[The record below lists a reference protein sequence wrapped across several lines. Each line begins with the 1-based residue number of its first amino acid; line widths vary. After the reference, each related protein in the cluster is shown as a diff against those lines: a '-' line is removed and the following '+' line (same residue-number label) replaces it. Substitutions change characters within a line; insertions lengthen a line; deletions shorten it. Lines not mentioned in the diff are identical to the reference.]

1 MWMCC
6 HFSCVWLS
14 ATAWTEAH
22 QAPLS
27 IEFPRQEYWSGLPF
41 PSSGDLRSPGIEL
54 MSPALTSRFFTTELP
69 GKLKIR
75 SLGLTYTLCC
85 VPSLFAQSC
94 PILCNP
100 MDCSPPGSS
109 VHGILQPR
117 ILEWVTMSFM
127 PNPGIGP
134 TSLVSPVLTG
144 RFFTSH
150 DTWEIQSTSRHTATY
165 LTIHCV

>member
-1 MWMCC
+1 ML
-6 HFSCVWLS
+6 SCSVVSNYLQPHGLLCLWNS
-14 ATAWTEAH
+14 
-22 QAPLS
+22 PGKNN
-27 IEFPRQEYWSGLPF
+27 WSGLPF
-41 PSSGDLRSPGIEL
+41 PSSGGLPSPGIEL

-75 SLGLTYTLCC
+75 TLGLTYTLCR

-109 VHGILQPR
+109 VHGILQAR
-117 ILEWVTMSFM
+117 ILEWVAMSSM

-134 TSLVSPVLTG
+134 MSLVSPILTG
-144 RFFTSH
+144 VFFISH
-150 DTWEIQSTSRHTATY
+150 DTWEIQSTSRHAAIY